1 MKEMIFNVDGPYI
14 KLDRTNSDNVVTG
27 DTVRLFFNF
36 SSEWD
41 ALVKVLKFTR
51 GDVELTPCV
60 LRNGNTCVIPSEVMD
75 STYFRMRVIGRSAD
89 REHCTQPI
97 LINL

>member
-1 MKEMIFNVDGPYI
+1 MKKMIFNVDGSNI
-14 KLDRTNSDNVVTG
+14 ERACVSSDDIVMG
-27 DTVRLFFNF
+27 DAVRLFFNF

-41 ALVKVLKFTR
+41 TVAKVVKFTR
-51 GDVELTPCV
+51 GDVELTPRV

-75 STYFRMRVIGRSAD
+75 GTYFRMCIIGRSAD
-89 REHCTQPI
+89 REHGTHPI

>member
-1 MKEMIFNVDGPYI
+1 MKVMIFNVDGSRI
-14 KLDRTNSDNVVTG
+14 EQDRISSDNVVMG

-41 ALVKVLKFTR
+41 TVAKVVKFTR
-51 GDVELTPCV
+51 GNVELTPCV
-60 LRNGNTCVIPSEVMD
+60 LRNGNTCVIPSEVMNG
-75 STYFRMRVIGRSAD
+75 TYFRMRVLGRNAD
-89 REHCTQPI
+89 GDYSTQPV